1 MGLLQKWDAS
11 KNSPKICK
19 SALAPFVAT
28 AFVWSS
34 CALAVLAEPKLKTQ
48 EIFVTAP
55 PPNPM
60 WISIFSALNYASAI
74 AGVAIIV
81 FGGMWLF
88 RNHGMLDEEIADEQ
102 PADSVKPKASDAE
115 PVASG
120 ESKSE

>member
-1 MGLLQKWDAS
+1 MGILQIWDAG
-11 KNSPKICK
+11 KNSPTICK
-19 SALAPFVAT
+19 IIFAPFVAT
-28 AFVWSS
+28 ALVWASS
-34 CALAVLAEPKLKTQ
+34 AMAVLAEPKLKTQ

-60 WISIFSALNYASAI
+60 WLSVFSALNYASAI

-102 PADSVKPKASDAE
+102 PAESAPAASAE
-115 PVASG
+115 AQPVTSG
-120 ESKSE
+120 ESKTE

>member
-1 MGLLQKWDAS
+1 MGILQIWDGS

-19 SALAPFVAT
+19 STLAPFVAT
-28 AFVWSS
+28 ALVWACSAMS
-34 CALAVLAEPKLKTQ
+34 VLAEPKLRTQ

-60 WISIFSALNYASAI
+60 WLGIFSALNYASAI

-102 PADSVKPKASDAE
+102 PADSAVAAPADAQ
-115 PVASG
+115 PVTSG
-120 ESKSE
+120 ESKAE